1 MNISVLSIII
11 VVLITA
17 AVTIIFPENKYK
29 NHLMLMTK
37 IIVVVSIIT
46 AFVKSEMNFD
56 FSAKYDQSVGD
67 YGVISSVHDEIKN
80 NIKEYVEAA
89 FDTKCNIEINEKSS
103 ICSSKASSL
112 LSGWRKSGLPVSRG
126 VCPFMAGTYMPS

>member
-37 IIVVVSIIT
+37 IIVVVAIIT
-46 AFVKSEMNFD
+46 AFIKSDINFD
-56 FSAKYDQSVGD
+56 FAAKFDQSVGD
-67 YGVISSVHDEIKN
+67 YGVISSVHNEIKN

-89 FDTKCNIEINEKSS
+89 FDTKCNIEITEEELIIYVSSGDETKINESVK
-103 ICSSKASSL
+103 
-112 LSGWRKSGLPVSRG
+112 RKFGIDCKVIKNEE
-126 VCPFMAGTYMPS
+126 

>member
-1 MNISVLSIII
+1 MNISVVSII
-11 VVLITA
+11 VVILIVS
-17 AVTIIFPENKYK
+17 AVTVIFPENKYK

-67 YGVISSVHDEIKN
+67 YGVISSVHNEIKKDV
-80 NIKEYVEAA
+80 KEYVEAA
-89 FDTKCNIEINEKSS
+89 FDTKCNIEITEEELIIYVSSGDETKINESVK
-103 ICSSKASSL
+103 
-112 LSGWRKSGLPVSRG
+112 RKFGIDCKVIKNEE
-126 VCPFMAGTYMPS
+126 

>member
-37 IIVVVSIIT
+37 IIVVVAIIT
-46 AFVKSEMNFD
+46 AFIKSDINFD
-56 FSAKYDQSVGD
+56 FAAKFDQSVGD
-67 YGVISSVHDEIKN
+67 YGVISSVHNEIKKDV
-80 NIKEYVEAA
+80 KEYVEAA
-89 FDTKCNIEINEKSS
+89 FDTKCNIEITEEELIIYVSSGDETKISESVKRKFGIDCRVIKNEE
-103 ICSSKASSL
+103 
-112 LSGWRKSGLPVSRG
+112 
-126 VCPFMAGTYMPS
+126 

>member
-56 FSAKYDQSVGD
+56 FSAKYDQSVDD

-89 FDTKCNIEINEKSS
+89 FDTKCNIEITEEELIIYVSSGDETKINESVK
-103 ICSSKASSL
+103 
-112 LSGWRKSGLPVSRG
+112 RKFGIDCKVIKNEE
-126 VCPFMAGTYMPS
+126 

>member
-17 AVTIIFPENKYK
+17 DVTIIFPENKYK

-37 IIVVVSIIT
+37 IIVVVAIIT
-46 AFVKSEMNFD
+46 AFIKSDINFD
-56 FSAKYDQSVGD
+56 FAAKFDQSVGD
-67 YGVISSVHDEIKN
+67 YGVISSVHNEIKN

-89 FDTKCNIEINEKSS
+89 FDTKCNIEITEEELIIYVSSGDETKINESVK
-103 ICSSKASSL
+103 
-112 LSGWRKSGLPVSRG
+112 RKFGIDCKVIKNEE
-126 VCPFMAGTYMPS
+126 

>member
-37 IIVVVSIIT
+37 IIVVVAIIT
-46 AFVKSEMNFD
+46 AFIKSDINFD
-56 FSAKYDQSVGD
+56 FAAKFDQSVGD
-67 YGVISSVHDEIKN
+67 YGVISSVHNEIKN

-89 FDTKCNIEINEKSS
+89 FDTKCNIEINETELIIYVSS
-103 ICSSKASSL
+103 GDETKINESVK
-112 LSGWRKSGLPVSRG
+112 RKFGIDCKVIKNEE
-126 VCPFMAGTYMPS
+126 

>member
-89 FDTKCNIEINEKSS
+89 FDTKCNIEINETELIIYVSS
-103 ICSSKASSL
+103 GDETKIGESVK
-112 LSGWRKSGLPVSRG
+112 RKFGIDCKVIKNEE
-126 VCPFMAGTYMPS
+126 

>member
-37 IIVVVSIIT
+37 IIVVVAIIT
-46 AFVKSEMNFD
+46 AFIKSDINFD
-56 FSAKYDQSVGD
+56 FAAKFDQSVGD
-67 YGVISSVHDEIKN
+67 YGVISSVHNEIKKD
-80 NIKEYVEAA
+80 IKEYVEAA
-89 FDTKCNIEINEKSS
+89 FDTKCNIEITEEELIIYVSSGDETKISESVKRKFGIDCKVIKNEE
-103 ICSSKASSL
+103 
-112 LSGWRKSGLPVSRG
+112 
-126 VCPFMAGTYMPS
+126 

>member
-37 IIVVVSIIT
+37 IIVVVAIIT
-46 AFVKSEMNFD
+46 AFIKSDVNFD
-56 FSAKYDQSVGD
+56 FAAKFDQSVGD
-67 YGVISSVHDEIKN
+67 YGVISSVHNEIKN

-89 FDTKCNIEINEKSS
+89 LDTKCNIEINETELIIYVSS
-103 ICSSKASSL
+103 GDETKINESVK
-112 LSGWRKSGLPVSRG
+112 RKFGIDCKVIKNEE
-126 VCPFMAGTYMPS
+126 

>member
-17 AVTIIFPENKYK
+17 AVTVIFPENKYK

-37 IIVVVSIIT
+37 IIVVVAIIT
-46 AFVKSEMNFD
+46 AFIKSDINFD
-56 FSAKYDQSVGD
+56 FAAKFDQSVGD
-67 YGVISSVHDEIKN
+67 YGVISSVHNEIKN

-89 FDTKCNIEINEKSS
+89 FDTKCNIEITEEELIIYVSSGDETKINESVK
-103 ICSSKASSL
+103 
-112 LSGWRKSGLPVSRG
+112 RKFGIDCKVIKNEE
-126 VCPFMAGTYMPS
+126 

>member
-37 IIVVVSIIT
+37 IIVVVAIIT
-46 AFVKSEMNFD
+46 AFIKSDVNFD
-56 FSAKYDQSVGD
+56 FAAKFDQSVGD
-67 YGVISSVHDEIKN
+67 YGVISSVHNEIKKDV
-80 NIKEYVEAA
+80 KEYVEAA
-89 FDTKCNIEINEKSS
+89 FDTKCNIEITEEELIIYVSSGDETKISESVKRKFGIDCRVIKNEE
-103 ICSSKASSL
+103 
-112 LSGWRKSGLPVSRG
+112 
-126 VCPFMAGTYMPS
+126 

>member
-37 IIVVVSIIT
+37 IIVVVAIIT
-46 AFVKSEMNFD
+46 AFIKSDINFD
-56 FSAKYDQSVGD
+56 FAAKFDQSVGD
-67 YGVISSVHDEIKN
+67 YGVISSVHNEIKN

-89 FDTKCNIEINEKSS
+89 FDTKCNIEITEEELIIYVSSGDETKISESVKRKFGIDCKVIKNEE
-103 ICSSKASSL
+103 
-112 LSGWRKSGLPVSRG
+112 
-126 VCPFMAGTYMPS
+126 

>member
-37 IIVVVSIIT
+37 IIVVVAIIT
-46 AFVKSEMNFD
+46 AFIKSDINFD
-56 FSAKYDQSVGD
+56 FAAKFDQSVGD
-67 YGVISSVHDEIKN
+67 YGVISSVHNEIKKDV
-80 NIKEYVEAA
+80 KEYVEAA
-89 FDTKCNIEINEKSS
+89 FDTKCNIEITEEELIIYVSS
-103 ICSSKASSL
+103 GDETKISESVK
-112 LSGWRKSGLPVSRG
+112 RKFGIDCKVIKIEE
-126 VCPFMAGTYMPS
+126 